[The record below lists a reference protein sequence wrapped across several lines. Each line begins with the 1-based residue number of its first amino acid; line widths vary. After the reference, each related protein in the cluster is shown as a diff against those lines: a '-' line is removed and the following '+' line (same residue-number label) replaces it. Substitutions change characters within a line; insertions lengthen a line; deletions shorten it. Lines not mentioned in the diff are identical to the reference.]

1 MNVIVVVVEGI
12 MGVIWWRRRVA
23 VSRTGRGATSE
34 VAASWGC
41 SGTVSSWCR
50 LGRVVEAVAWAAGVG
65 TGEGSAH
72 NGEVTVWYSGY
83 RKVKLFRAG
92 EVEVRRGRFRVLI

>member
-1 MNVIVVVVEGI
+1 
-12 MGVIWWRRRVA
+12 MGVIWWWRRVA

-50 LGRVVEAVAWAAGVG
+50 LGRMWRVVEAVAWAAGVG

-72 NGEVTVWYSGY
+72 IGEVTV
-83 RKVKLFRAG
+83 
-92 EVEVRRGRFRVLI
+92 